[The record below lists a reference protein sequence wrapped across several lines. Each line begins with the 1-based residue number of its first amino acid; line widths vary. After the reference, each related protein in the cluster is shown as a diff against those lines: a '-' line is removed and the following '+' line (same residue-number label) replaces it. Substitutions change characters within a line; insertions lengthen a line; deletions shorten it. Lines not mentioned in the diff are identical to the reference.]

1 MFGSGPRSI
10 FLWLPRLLHVPKIRR
25 VDFSPD
31 EWIAGCLGLTA
42 EEEGIYIRM
51 IMRYYSRGGPL
62 PADPVELGR
71 LCGVRPQMMRRVLPK
86 LLPKFEETDGKLRQ
100 NRCETEIKLAE
111 NRIETARLNG
121 AKGGRPNG
129 LAKAGGSQ
137 SEKPNHQ
144 PSTTNHQ
151 QIDSEASPLA
161 AEPPYDPVKDIFD
174 RGLKMLGGD
183 TKPHRSLLGKARRDH
198 GDEAVLAAI
207 VACEHEM
214 PSEPAEYLIG
224 CLSRAGP
231 RRNGHSKSPGDK
243 LWEGAFRAAE
253 SYNRKHGI
261 VEGDRGDR
269 DATVVPLL
277 DRR

>member
-1 MFGSGPRSI
+1 MLDNAERGLYITACALIYSHGGEIEREHLRQACRDHGLAFKRQ
-10 FLWLPRLLHVPKIRR
+10 LERLL
-25 VDFSPD
+25 S
-31 EWIAGCLGLTA
+31 L
-42 EEEGIYIRM
+42 
-51 IMRYYSRGGPL
+51 
-62 PADPVELGR
+62 
-71 LCGVRPQMMRRVLPK
+71 
-86 LLPKFEETDGKLRQ
+86 GKLIENGSRIT
-100 NRCETEIKLAE
+100 NKRAE
-111 NRIETARLNG
+111 NELRMARERTEN
-121 AKGGRPNG
+121 ASRNG
-129 LAKAGGSQ
+129 LLGNDIKRLKYAGRVNSADA
-137 SEKPNHQ
+137 NHQ

-243 LWEGAFRAAE
+243 LWEGAYRAAE